1 MTNIIDYIK
10 WHGDLSFNESKINI
24 IDLYILTILPIFEFD
39 NIAYEYD
46 PLETNPKEKT
56 IGELTQQYFSINK
69 NNKDLGLLLPPGLVQ
84 MLKELGKSK
93 RFKDI
98 TTSNYINVIDYEKE
112 EQFSA
117 MVFHFPNSLLISYS
131 GTDDTIIGWK
141 ENFNMLTLD
150 KIPSQTRAEEY
161 SKYVF
166 KTYKKPVITS
176 GHSKGGNMA
185 IFGGMAIPNEYL
197 LNVLAFDAPGVNEK
211 VSKTLEYQTILPKLK
226 EFIPEESIIGRLFI
240 HKSSYYVVKSNK
252 KGIYQHDPL
261 SWRVMGKDFIY
272 SKSLSKEAIEID
284 KKIKTIISE
293 MTEEEKIG
301 FGDALYKIF
310 TKPNVIRL
318 KDLEG
323 KTFNLVSAYFKLDRK
338 DKKVLH
344 KPLLKL
350 LKEKYFQRSLF
361 KSFKEFREAKRE
373 KKKK

>member
-10 WHGDLSFNESKINI
+10 WRGDLSFEESKVNI
-24 IDLYILTILPIFEFD
+24 VDLYILSLLPIFEFD

-46 PLETNPKEKT
+46 PLIKDPKEMT
-56 IGELTQQYFSINK
+56 ISELSKKYFEINK
-69 NNKDLGLLLPPGLVQ
+69 NNKNLGLLLPPKLIE
-84 MLKELGKSK
+84 LLRELGKSK
-93 RFKDI
+93 RFNNIK
-98 TTSNYINVIDYEKE
+98 TSNYINILDYEKE

-117 MVFHFPNSLLISYS
+117 MIFHFPNSILISYS

-141 ENFNMLTLD
+141 ENFNMLVLE

-161 SKYVF
+161 ARYIT
-166 KTYKKPVITS
+166 KTYDKPIITS

-185 IFGGMAIPNEYL
+185 IFGGLAIPNENL
-197 LNVLAFDAPGVNEK
+197 LNVLAFDAPGVNENI
-211 VSKTLEYQTILPKLK
+211 SKSIEYQRILPKLK

-240 HKSSYYVVKSNK
+240 HKSSYYVVKSSK

-261 SWRVMGKDFIY
+261 SWRIMGKDFVY

-284 KKIKTIISE
+284 KKIKKIISE
-293 MTEEEKIG
+293 MTEEEKKG
-301 FGDALYKIF
+301 FSEALYKIF

-323 KTFNLVSAYFKLDRK
+323 KTFNLVSAYFKLDKK

-350 LKEKYFQRSLF
+350 LGEKYFQRSLV
-361 KSFKEFREAKRE
+361 KSFKEYREAKKE
-373 KKKK
+373 KK